1 MVSANIMERSRELGL
16 LKALGAS
23 NLAVIMLI
31 LTEIFL
37 AGIVGGLVGYFLG
50 IGFAQIIGHTV
61 FGVGIA
67 MNWSVVPIVAVLMA
81 IVLLLGSLPA
91 IRMLLALRP
100 AIVLHGR

>member
-1 MVSANIMERSRELGL
+1 MERSRELGL

-67 MNWSVVPIVAVLMA
+67 MSWSVVPIVAVLMA